1 MRQIHSV
8 SLTERCLSINADS
21 SSSDGSSAGSS
32 AATGGDRDSFLGTSE
47 SAGAGLFTSRGKGRC
62 RYTYGDWT
70 EDWSPEPDISTLK
83 RRKRKGCG
91 FVCSRAVLSGRSE
104 DGDILGI

>member
-47 SAGAGLFTSRGKGRC
+47 SAGAGLFASRGKVGV
-62 RYTYGDWT
+62 
-70 EDWSPEPDISTLK
+70 DIHTGTGL
-83 RRKRKGCG
+83 RTGH
-91 FVCSRAVLSGRSE
+91 LSLTFPR
-104 DGDILGI
+104 